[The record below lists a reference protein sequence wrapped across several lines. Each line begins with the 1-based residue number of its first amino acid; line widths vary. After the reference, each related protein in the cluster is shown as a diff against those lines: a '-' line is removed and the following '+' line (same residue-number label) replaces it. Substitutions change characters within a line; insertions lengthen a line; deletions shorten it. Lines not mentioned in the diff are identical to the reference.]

1 MLDILGLF
9 GSCFLKHREYLF
21 GQRIAFFVFYR
32 AFQNKKKIMEIKH
45 VFCVFFILFIFK
57 NEKQL
62 SKKIT
67 NKEFKL
73 HS

>member
-32 AFQNKKKIMEIKH
+32 AFQNKKKKWKSKLFF
-45 VFCVFFILFIFK
+45 VFSLFSLFLRMKNSFK
-57 NEKQL
+57 KR
-62 SKKIT
+62 
-67 NKEFKL
+67 
-73 HS
+73 